1 MLRRLNG
8 PAVVGAVAL
17 VVASWLL
24 WRTLPHGDDQA
35 PRRDSSL
42 VVNKAGGYSIRVPEG
57 MEPTTNGKVTRVAD
71 APRTVLITVTPTR
84 PGSPAETSTAVLA
97 KLGST
102 YRNVDVDS
110 HQRQTVDGRAALA
123 SFGRATSRKGVDL
136 GLVVV
141 TVKSGNRSFAITSV
155 AAGGNTERMPPQL
168 RTVMNSFHAR
178 PR

>member
-1 MLRRLNG
+1 VLRRLNG
-8 PAVVGAVAL
+8 VALVGAVAL
-17 VVASWLL
+17 AVASWLL
-24 WRTLPHGDDQA
+24 WRTLPHDDDLA

-57 MEPTTNGKVTRVAD
+57 MQPTTKGKVTRVAD

-84 PGSPAETSTAVLA
+84 PGSPAETTTAVLA

-102 YRNVDVDS
+102 YRKVDVDS
-110 HQRQTVDGRAALA
+110 HRRQTVDGRAALA

-141 TVKSGNRSFAITSV
+141 TVKSRNRSFAITSV
-155 AAGGNTERMPPQL
+155 AAGGNTDRMPPQL